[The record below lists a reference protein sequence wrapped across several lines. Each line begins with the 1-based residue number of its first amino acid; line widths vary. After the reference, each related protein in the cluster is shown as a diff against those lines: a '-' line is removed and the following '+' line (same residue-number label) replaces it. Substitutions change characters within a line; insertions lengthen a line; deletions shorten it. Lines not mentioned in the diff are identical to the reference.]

1 MLELRHDASRIEKSQ
16 INYSIFLNKSAI
28 PGLDPRL
35 ACTLA
40 AMSAQLLSIR
50 SRFLPVATAA
60 VLLLFLFVTACQKAE
75 HAAGQAETAAATEVA
90 PGKVADP
97 VCGMEVDP
105 ATAPARATYAG
116 KTYYF
121 CTKEEKEQFDKDPG
135 KYVKKE
141 S

>member
-1 MLELRHDASRIEKSQ
+1 MRTTKTSH
-16 INYSIFLNKSAI
+16 
-28 PGLDPRL
+28 
-35 ACTLA
+35 TV
-40 AMSAQLLSIR
+40 R

-60 VLLLFLFVTACQKAE
+60 ALLLFPVLTACQKDE
-75 HAAGQAETAAATEVA
+75 PTGPAETAAAAEVS

-105 ATAPARATYAG
+105 ATAPAQATYAG

-121 CTKEEKEQFDKDPG
+121 CAEEEKELFEKDPG

>member
-1 MLELRHDASRIEKSQ
+1 MRSRSRI
-16 INYSIFLNKSAI
+16 LPAV
-28 PGLDPRL
+28 
-35 ACTLA
+35 A
-40 AMSAQLLSIR
+40 AAALILCPLL
-50 SRFLPVATAA
+50 
-60 VLLLFLFVTACQKAE
+60 TACQKDE
-75 HAAGQAETAAATEVA
+75 SAGPAETAEAAEVS

-105 ATAPARATYAG
+105 ATAPAQATYAG

-121 CTKEEKEQFDKDPG
+121 CTKEEKELFEKDPG

>member
-1 MLELRHDASRIEKSQ
+1 MRTKAFS
-16 INYSIFLNKSAI
+16 
-28 PGLDPRL
+28 
-35 ACTLA
+35 T
-40 AMSAQLLSIR
+40 R
-50 SRFLPVATAA
+50 SSFRPVATAA
-60 VLLLFLFVTACQKAE
+60 VLLLLLSFFTACQKDE
-75 HAAGQAETAAATEVA
+75 HAGPPERADAIEVS

-105 ATAPARATYAG
+105 ATAPAQATYAG

-121 CTKEEKEQFDKDPG
+121 CTKEEKEQFEKDPG

>member
-1 MLELRHDASRIEKSQ
+1 MTAH
-16 INYSIFLNKSAI
+16 
-28 PGLDPRL
+28 
-35 ACTLA
+35 
-40 AMSAQLLSIR
+40 
-50 SRFLPVATAA
+50 SRFLAVAVAA
-60 VLLLFLFVTACQKAE
+60 VLLVLPLLTGCQRDE
-75 HAAGQAETAAATEVA
+75 QAGPSETADAAEVS

-105 ATAPARATYAG
+105 ATAAAQATYAG

-121 CTKEEKEQFDKDPG
+121 CTKEEKELFEKDPG

>member
-1 MLELRHDASRIEKSQ
+1 M
-16 INYSIFLNKSAI
+16 
-28 PGLDPRL
+28 
-35 ACTLA
+35 TT
-40 AMSAQLLSIR
+40 R
-50 SRFLPVATAA
+50 SRLLPVATAT
-60 VLLLFLFVTACQKAE
+60 VLLFLPFVTGCQRAE
-75 HAAGQAETAAATEVA
+75 QAGPAETADAAEVS

-105 ATAPARATYAG
+105 ATAAAQATYAG

-121 CTKEEKEQFDKDPG
+121 CTKEEKELFEKDPG

>member
-1 MLELRHDASRIEKSQ
+1 MRTTKTS
-16 INYSIFLNKSAI
+16 
-28 PGLDPRL
+28 P
-35 ACTLA
+35 T
-40 AMSAQLLSIR
+40 IR

-60 VLLLFLFVTACQKAE
+60 ALLLLPFLIGCQKHE
-75 HAAGQAETAAATEVA
+75 HAGPAETAEAAEIS

-105 ATAPARATYAG
+105 ATAPAQATYAG

-121 CTKEEKEQFDKDPG
+121 CTKEEKELFEKDPG

>member
-1 MLELRHDASRIEKSQ
+1 MMRAKVFS
-16 INYSIFLNKSAI
+16 
-28 PGLDPRL
+28 
-35 ACTLA
+35 T
-40 AMSAQLLSIR
+40 R

-60 VLLLFLFVTACQKAE
+60 ALLFLPFFTACQKDE

-105 ATAPARATYAG
+105 ATAPAQATYAG

-121 CTKEEKEQFDKDPG
+121 CTKEEKEQFEKDPG